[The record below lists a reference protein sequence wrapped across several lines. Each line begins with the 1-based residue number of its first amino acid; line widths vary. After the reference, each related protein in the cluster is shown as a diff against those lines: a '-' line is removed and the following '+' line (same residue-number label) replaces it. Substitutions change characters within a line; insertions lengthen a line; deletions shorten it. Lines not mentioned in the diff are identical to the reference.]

1 VDEGRETEDVDLVVG
16 NNITAKEIM
25 ADSDAEEPCARQP
38 NKKIKKNQKKTA
50 TFGSSLLKIL
60 ENRQKIPEDPEKS
73 FLMSLLPQIK
83 SLDEDQKTRLYVEFL
98 NAIQR
103 VKNCSVT
110 PTYPY
115 NTPNNQHYFPFLPQ
129 LNYTTNHYP
138 QSVSSSISHQT
149 PLSHMPHFNITP
161 HQYASQN
168 VPTTMINNTTITSPQ
183 RVNDESNY
191 FPQSPPTEIHSAQ
204 KQNHYYN
211 NY

>member
-1 VDEGRETEDVDLVVG
+1 
-16 NNITAKEIM
+16 M
-25 ADSDAEEPCARQP
+25 
-38 NKKIKKNQKKTA
+38 
-50 TFGSSLLKIL
+50 KIL

-103 VKNCSVT
+103 VKNCPIT
-110 PTYPY
+110 PIFPN
-115 NTPNNQHYFPFLPQ
+115 NTPNYQPYSTFLPQ
-129 LNYTTNHYP
+129 FHYNTNHNP
-138 QSVSSSISHQT
+138 QSLSSSISHQT
-149 PLSHMPHFNITP
+149 PLSHTPHFNVTP

-168 VPTTMINNTTITSPQ
+168 VPTTMINNPTITSPQ
-183 RVNDESNY
+183 SVNDESNY

-204 KQNHYYN
+204 KQNYYH